1 MIITLGILSPSSSPS
16 VQNKF
21 TNFTNQPS
29 SKKVKKFDDGDDDGD
44 KIPTG
49 NDTNTGKVNNGIV
62 SFEQDDHLEKQVKK
76 KAVYHSSSEDEE
88 VSKTDVIEN
97 KQKKN
102 KIDIHSSEHKEK
114 LRQRFL
120 ERQKLTQSID
130 DKPAK
135 EIKTKKNN
143 KYYEGS
149 SDEEDEV
156 QEKPTE
162 IANK

>member
-1 MIITLGILSPSSSPS
+1 MG
-16 VQNKF
+16 
-21 TNFTNQPS
+21 
-29 SKKVKKFDDGDDDGD
+29 
-44 KIPTG
+44 
-49 NDTNTGKVNNGIV
+49 
-62 SFEQDDHLEKQVKK
+62 
-76 KAVYHSSSEDEE
+76 
-88 VSKTDVIEN
+88 IEN

-130 DKPAK
+130 DKPSK

-162 IANK
+162 IANKTSTEVLKTFKSFSNIWQDSDDEKDDDDEHDSDSSSDSSS

>member
-1 MIITLGILSPSSSPS
+1 MG
-16 VQNKF
+16 
-21 TNFTNQPS
+21 
-29 SKKVKKFDDGDDDGD
+29 
-44 KIPTG
+44 
-49 NDTNTGKVNNGIV
+49 
-62 SFEQDDHLEKQVKK
+62 
-76 KAVYHSSSEDEE
+76 
-88 VSKTDVIEN
+88 IEN

-149 SDEEDEV
+149 SDEEEDDA

-162 IANK
+162 IANKTSTEVLKTFKSFSNIWQDSDDEKDNEEEDDFDSSSDPTGTDQDEDSEVEEEQTEEKRAEVKR

>member
-1 MIITLGILSPSSSPS
+1 MG
-16 VQNKF
+16 
-21 TNFTNQPS
+21 
-29 SKKVKKFDDGDDDGD
+29 
-44 KIPTG
+44 
-49 NDTNTGKVNNGIV
+49 
-62 SFEQDDHLEKQVKK
+62 
-76 KAVYHSSSEDEE
+76 
-88 VSKTDVIEN
+88 IEN

-149 SDEEDEV
+149 SEEEEDDA

-162 IANK
+162 IANKTSTEVLKTFKSFSNIWQDSDDEKDDDDEHDSDSSSDSSSQDQDDEEDDEEQLEERRA